1 MKLHSQ
7 LSYSCHTT
15 KCIPRET
22 HFLCMPQN
30 LFWKIPDSLC
40 LGIYRLKTKKRQREI
55 SSLTSSCLPRT
66 LTNFSM
72 IVQKVKALNLK
83 LCRTLIHTY
92 LLNKQEKSPD
102 KTKNQNAKSRACL
115 KAVFLKNPFV
125 PLFFTHR

>member
-1 MKLHSQ
+1 MVHEQFRFDSHLF
-7 LSYSCHTT
+7 
-15 KCIPRET
+15 PRGFRITATADE
-22 HFLCMPQN
+22 Q
-30 LFWKIPDSLC
+30 
-40 LGIYRLKTKKRQREI
+40 YYVRLQP
-55 SSLTSSCLPRT
+55 LDACLPRT